1 LVVPWVV
8 ALVGFAV
15 YGPGAAAFGAMY
27 AVFGL
32 ALLDRLEVRAG
43 HAQPVAGVG

>member
-1 LVVPWVV
+1 
-8 ALVGFAV
+8 
-15 YGPGAAAFGAMY
+15 MY

-43 HAQPVAGVG
+43 DAQPTAA